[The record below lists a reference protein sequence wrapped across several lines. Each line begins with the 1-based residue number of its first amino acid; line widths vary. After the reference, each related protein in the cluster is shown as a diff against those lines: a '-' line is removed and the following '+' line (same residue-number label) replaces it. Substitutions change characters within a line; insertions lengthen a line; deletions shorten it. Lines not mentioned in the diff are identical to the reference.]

1 VILKPILNP
10 KWILANYSGE
20 EKI

>member
-10 KWILANYSGE
+10 KWILANYSGDK
-20 EKI
+20 KI